1 MVFPKSSKLRVKTIS
16 AAQVIVRNGEIN
28 KPKNTVFK
36 STQQFLNR
44 EPRTNI
50 QKILIKRSSSKQEH
64 KENALASGA
73 EERRDKLR

>member
-1 MVFPKSSKLRVKTIS
+1 MLNQSTSNCEKMARSKENQKLLKV
-16 AAQVIVRNGEIN
+16 
-28 KPKNTVFK
+28 
-36 STQQFLNR
+36 TQQFLNR

-50 QKILIKRSSSKQEH
+50 QVILIKRSSSKQEH